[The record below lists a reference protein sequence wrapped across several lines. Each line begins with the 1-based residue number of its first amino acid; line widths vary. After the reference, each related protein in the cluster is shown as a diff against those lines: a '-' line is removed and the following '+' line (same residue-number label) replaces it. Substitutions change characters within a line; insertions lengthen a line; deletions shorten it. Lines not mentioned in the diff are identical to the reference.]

1 MVGSSF
7 CHNVD
12 KINRIYDKNM
22 IYILASLIMVREDC
36 KIFTYHVS
44 PLAEEQQLS
53 EIDSISCW
61 LFHVNIYVTNC
72 QPTLDQHSKN
82 VTKILI
88 MKPTSSHQHH

>member
-22 IYILASLIMVREDC
+22 IYILTSLIMVREDC
-36 KIFTYHVS
+36 KIFTYHVP

-61 LFHVNIYVTNC
+61 LFHVNTYVTNC
-72 QPTLDQHSKN
+72 QPTQQKCHQDLDYETNFQS
-82 VTKILI
+82 
-88 MKPTSSHQHH
+88 PTSLKQ